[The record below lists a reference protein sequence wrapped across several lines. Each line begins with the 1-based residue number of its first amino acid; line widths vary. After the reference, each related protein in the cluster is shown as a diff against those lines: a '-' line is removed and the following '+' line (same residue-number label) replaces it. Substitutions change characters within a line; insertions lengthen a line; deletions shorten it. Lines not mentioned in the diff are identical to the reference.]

1 MKTNFLQRNRH
12 QVSYKKRIVVVV
24 LVFIFGATFFSFSR
38 GLMVSIF
45 SPLWK
50 GENAVAVGFRNLAT
64 FFKSKNALI
73 EENQILR
80 DKLASNELSNLSLQT
95 VGEAENSLLMNFG
108 RTSTNKFVV
117 SSVLVHPPQ
126 TPYDSL
132 IIDAGAVDGVSLDAV
147 VSLPEGPK
155 IGTITEVFNK
165 SARVKLYSSNGEKT
179 NAVLERFG
187 VPVTLVGRGGGNFE
201 IALPR
206 DVAVEVGDKI
216 ISGNLTPMMMGIVG
230 DVEMK
235 PTDSFKKIMVRSVA
249 NIYTMRFVVITP

>member
-12 QVSYKKRIVVVV
+12 QVSYKKRILVVV
-24 LVFIFGATFFSFSR
+24 LIFVFGALFFSFSR
-38 GLMVSIF
+38 GLMVNIF

-64 FFKSKNALI
+64 FFKSKNSLI

-80 DKLASNELSNLSLQT
+80 DKLASSELANISLQT
-95 VGEAENSLLMNFG
+95 IGDAENSLLTNFG
-108 RTSTNKFVV
+108 RVSPNKFITAA
-117 SSVLVHPPQ
+117 VLVHPPQ

-132 IIDAGAVDGVSLDAV
+132 IIDAGAVDGVSLDAE

-155 IGTITEVFNK
+155 IGTVTEVF
-165 SARVKLYSSNGEKT
+165 SRSSRAKLYSSNGEET
-179 NAVLERFG
+179 NAVLERSE

-206 DVAVEVGDKI
+206 DVAVEIGDKI
-216 ISGNLTPMMMGIVG
+216 LSANLASTVIGIVG

-235 PTDSFKKIMVRSVA
+235 PTDSFKKVIVRSVA
-249 NIYTMRFVVITP
+249 NVYTLRFVVLVP

>member
-12 QVSYKKRIVVVV
+12 QVSYKKRIVAVF
-24 LVFIFGATFFSFSR
+24 LIFIFGAMFFSFSR
-38 GLMVSIF
+38 GLMISVF

-50 GENAVAVGFRNLAT
+50 GENAVAIGFRNLAT

-80 DKLASNELSNLSLQT
+80 DKLASSELTNVSLQT
-95 VGEAENSLLMNFG
+95 ISDAENSLLVNFG
-108 RTSTNKFVV
+108 RASTNKLIA
-117 SSVLVHPPQ
+117 SAVLVHPPQ

-132 IIDAGAVDGVSLDAV
+132 IVDAGAVDGVSLDAV

-155 IGTITEVFNK
+155 IGTVIEVFNK

-179 NAVLERFG
+179 NAVLERSN
-187 VPVTLVGRGGGNFE
+187 VPVSLLGRGGGNFE

-216 ISGNLTPMMMGIVG
+216 LSGSLAPTIIGVVG
-230 DVEMK
+230 DIEMK